1 MFTVSLKDGIL
12 SENLKRSGYT
22 MKRKT
27 SAPVTDNCTYCS
39 GKGYFQLLL
48 GGSETCP
55 CCSGTGKKN

>member
-1 MFTVSLKDGIL
+1 
-12 SENLKRSGYT
+12 

-27 SAPVTDNCTYCS
+27 SAPDTNNCTYCS

-55 CCSGTGKKN
+55 CCSGTGKKNN